1 MAFQCVCTRE
11 RLPHWLPACE
21 SECGGSYSMVRSQ
34 PNQYYNNYRP
44 YSTRK
49 NVMKFENLDCKSYYP
64 ELFSFYS
71 ILLLHDLNGKRF
83 LMILQSA
90 ALALVCVAPCALS
103 SAMPQQRFK
112 LKMVKRSSI
121 TAAFLTY

>member
-1 MAFQCVCTRE
+1 M
-11 RLPHWLPACE
+11 
-21 SECGGSYSMVRSQ
+21 CGGSYSMVRSQ

-71 ILLLHDLNGKRF
+71 ILLLHDLNGKTLFDDTPVGCCSGAR
-83 LMILQSA
+83 L
-90 ALALVCVAPCALS
+90 CVAPCALS
-103 SAMPQQRFK
+103 SAMPQQQQRFK
-112 LKMVKRSSI
+112 LKMLKRSSI